1 MFKSILVPTDFSE
14 NCQRALETAV
24 ALADRMDGKVVVM
37 HVIETLAETPDQ
49 ELESFYTMLE
59 KRAEKKMAALTTPFS
74 SGGVPVETR
83 LVFGNRA
90 AEILKMAQALSVDLI
105 VLASRRIDLSA
116 PTRGWGTISQKVALL
131 SQCTVMM
138 VK

>member
-24 ALADRMDGKVVVM
+24 DLADRLDGKVVVM
-37 HVIETLAETPDQ
+37 HVIETLAETPDK
-49 ELESFYTMLE
+49 ELKSFYTMLE
-59 KRAEKKMAALTTPFS
+59 KRAEKKMAALTAPLS
-74 SGGVPVETR
+74 SGEVPVETR

-90 AEILKMAQALSVDLI
+90 AEILKMAQALCVDLI

-116 PTRGWGTISQKVALL
+116 PTSGWGTISQKVALL

>member
-1 MFKSILVPTDFSE
+1 MFKRILVPTDFSE

-24 ALADRMDGKVVVM
+24 VMADRRDGKVTVM
-37 HVIETLAETPDQ
+37 HVIETLAETPDA
-49 ELESFYTMLE
+49 ELESFYAMLE
-59 KRAEKKMAALTTPFS
+59 KRAGKKMAALTAPFS
-74 SGGVPVETR
+74 GGEVPVESR

-90 AEILKMAQALSVDLI
+90 AEILKMAQAHSVDLI

-116 PTRGWGTISQKVALL
+116 PTQGWGTISQKVALL